1 MNANTFKTIKDIAL
15 SHHWQM
21 IVLVYINDIFLKT
34 NSIIPMT
41 SVSEANSL
49 LKNIKREDESKACLR
64 LFLKPFWLIVNSA
77 QNKERDTFKTNFLTI
92 YDATIFSESESVIFS
107 LVCHLKC
114 LVLSVCDVLSKS
126 SKSTLNMML
135 SASVKRWRIR
145 RRRWGSERRRR
156 IQGTFQ
162 LKRFLKKSCAFVPS
176 ASLKINISLEKLKP
190 YLR

>member
-135 SASVKRWRIR
+135 LATVKRLRIR
-145 RRRWGSERRRR
+145 RRRWVSERRRR
-156 IQGTFQ
+156 IHGTFQ

>member
-1 MNANTFKTIKDIAL
+1 
-15 SHHWQM
+15 
-21 IVLVYINDIFLKT
+21 
-34 NSIIPMT
+34 MT
-41 SVSEANSL
+41 SVSEATSL
-49 LKNIKREDESKACLR
+49 LKNMKREDESKACLR
-64 LFLKPFWLIVNSA
+64 LFLKPFCWSLI
-77 QNKERDTFKTNFLTI
+77 QPKTKRENATLLRPMNFLTI
-92 YDATIFSESESVIFS
+92 YDATIFSESESVICS

-176 ASLKINISLEKLKP
+176 ASLKINLSLEKLKP